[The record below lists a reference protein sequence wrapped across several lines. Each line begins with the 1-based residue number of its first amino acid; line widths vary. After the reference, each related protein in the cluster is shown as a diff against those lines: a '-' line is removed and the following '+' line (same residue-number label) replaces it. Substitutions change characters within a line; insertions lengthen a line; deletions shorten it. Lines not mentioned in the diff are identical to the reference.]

1 MFSAHQNCIYLIKNT
16 VKKKSNTKKLKI
28 AVFYVN
34 MCSNVICSC
43 DQSCIFS
50 IITPVFR
57 NHSNMLICCS
67 WMVLVLNVNPVDVC
81 FCSEEDTYIGY
92 LPLAH
97 VLELSAEM
105 VCLAHGCRI
114 GYSSPQTLSDQVQ
127 HIVCFIF
134 TVYILW
140 LKLYNCTVNVFKV
153 CWSIFYV
160 L

>member
-1 MFSAHQNCIYLIKNT
+1 
-16 VKKKSNTKKLKI
+16 
-28 AVFYVN
+28 
-34 MCSNVICSC
+34 
-43 DQSCIFS
+43 
-50 IITPVFR
+50 
-57 NHSNMLICCS
+57 
-67 WMVLVLNVNPVDVC
+67 MVLVLNVNPVDVC
-81 FCSEEDTYIGY
+81 FCSEKDTYIGY

-140 LKLYNCTVNVFKV
+140 LKLYNCTVNVFKD
-153 CWSIFYV
+153 CWSIFYMFYKKIPFQSFNLKMSCLIKCYLAFHV
-160 L
+160 NAKFARKL